1 MTLKNN
7 KTKKEVTEAT
17 KKDYVT
23 NKLLLVFTLAFAVL
37 LFFTNISRMMRST
50 TSFLAAWNITKI
62 ASGVFIALFIVGII
76 MLIVERAKGI
86 DTKYRLLSG
95 KNISIASAIIAIL
108 SLALA
113 IVFSPTT
120 LTLINVFIPAL
131 VVLYIIYYSYQR
143 EFFMVALS
151 AVLSGICIWLVKSDI
166 VNSADMLVLAIAAI
180 AVVILAAFTIAIQL
194 GKGTLK
200 LFGREVEVFKS
211 GARYAL
217 IYLTYILS
225 LLLLAAAFLAPDLAI
240 YFIFGLIAY
249 IVITGIYYTVK
260 LI

>member
-1 MTLKNN
+1 MKDN
-7 KTKKEVTEAT
+7 KTKKEITETT

-50 TSFLAAWNITKI
+50 TSFLTAWNITKI
-62 ASGVFIALFIVGII
+62 VSGVFIALFVVGII

-113 IVFSPTT
+113 IVFSPAT
-120 LTLINVFIPAL
+120 LSLIYVFVPAL

-151 AVLSGICIWLVKSDI
+151 SILSGVGIWLVRSDI
-166 VNSADMLVLAIAAI
+166 VNSADNLVLIAVAVL
-180 AVVILAAFTIAIQL
+180 VVILAAFTVAVQV
-194 GKGTLK
+194 GKGNIK
-200 LFGREVEVFKS
+200 LFGREVSVFKS

-225 LLLLAAAFLAPDLAI
+225 LLLLVAAFLAPDLAI

>member
-1 MTLKNN
+1 MKDN
-7 KTKKEVTEAT
+7 KIKKEVTETT

-50 TSFLAAWNITKI
+50 TSFLTAWNITKI
-62 ASGVFIALFIVGII
+62 ASGVFLALFVVGII
-76 MLIVERAKGI
+76 MLIVERSKGI

-113 IVFSPTT
+113 IVFSTTT
-120 LTLINVFIPAL
+120 LTLIYVFVPAL

-151 AVLSGICIWLVKSDI
+151 SILSGVGIWLVRSEI
-166 VNSADMLVLAIAAI
+166 VNSADTLVLVAVAALI
-180 AVVILAAFTIAIQL
+180 VILAAFTVAVQV
-194 GKGTLK
+194 GKGSFK
-200 LFGREVEVFKS
+200 LFGREVSVFKS
-211 GARYAL
+211 GARYTL
-217 IYLTYILS
+217 IYLTYVLS